1 VVAAI
6 ALGCARRP
14 APPPTPLAPPP
25 LSEES
30 IAPSTSAEFEIGP
43 IKQTVGERNATL
55 VIEGTVRNVGTRP
68 SRDVKVWVE
77 GLDASSNVVAREEG
91 LPDPQEIQP
100 GTVGRFLVKLPNDP
114 AIKSFHVE
122 AIGR

>member
-1 VVAAI
+1 MVVAI
-6 ALGCARRP
+6 ALGCARRSAPPP
-14 APPPTPLAPPP
+14 APPAPPP

-43 IKQTVGERNATL
+43 IKQTAGDRNATL
-55 VIEGTVRNVGTRP
+55 FVEGTVRNVGTRP

-77 GLDASSNVVAREEG
+77 GLDASSNVVAREET
-91 LPDPQEIQP
+91 LPDPQEIHP
-100 GTVGRFLVKLPNDP
+100 GTVARFLVKLPNDP
-114 AIKSFHVE
+114 AIKTFHVE

>member
-1 VVAAI
+1 VAAI
-6 ALGCARRP
+6 ALGCHPRP
-14 APPPTPLAPPP
+14 APPPPAPAAPP

-43 IKQTVGERNATL
+43 IKQTVGEHDTL
-55 VIEGTVRNVGTRP
+55 LFIEGTVRNVGTRP

-77 GLDASSNVVAREEG
+77 GLDDASNVVAREET
-91 LPDPQEIQP
+91 LPDPQEIPP
-100 GTVGRFLVKLPNDP
+100 GTVGRYLVKLPNDP
-114 AIKSFHVE
+114 KIKTFHVE

>member
-1 VVAAI
+1 MAAAI
-6 ALGCARRP
+6 ALGCHPRPTPPLP
-14 APPPTPLAPPP
+14 APASPP

-43 IKQTVGERNATL
+43 IKQSVGEHDTL
-55 VIEGTVRNVGTRP
+55 LFVEGTVRNVGTRS

-77 GLDASSNVVAREEG
+77 GLDDASNVVARG
-91 LPDPQEIQP
+91 ATLPDPQEILP
-100 GTVGRFLVKLPNDP
+100 GTVGRYLVKLPNDP
-114 AIKSFHVE
+114 KIKTFHVE